1 MITVAVE
8 MGVSSYYENRA
19 MYFDPE
25 KRELLKEIAPR
36 KNQKKF

>member
-8 MGVSSYYENRA
+8 MGVSSYYENRTFH
-19 MYFDPE
+19 FDPE
-25 KRELLKEIAPR
+25 KRELLKEITPR